1 MAWRLLQ
8 SFEQC
13 IESRVGN
20 LMGFVKDVDLE
31 AVPRWPTACCFA
43 QFANLVDAAIFSRV
57 NFNHVNSIPGAN
69 FRARVAYAAR
79 FRHRLIRGPAIQSHR
94 QNTRHR
100 CFPNPAVPAKNVAVR
115 RPSLLN
121 GILERAGNVLLP
133 DYLGEF
139 LRTVLT
145 RQDLIAHGGQLI
157 IREAWPSKIGL
168 YCRLRRI
175 SGRDTLF
182 HLDWGCGPGGGPM
195 QLRLSTRIVDG
206 IAVLDCAGRIVF
218 GDESS
223 LLLDT
228 AKKMI
233 NENKRIVLNLS
244 GVSYIDSGGLGTLV
258 SLFTTA
264 QKAGGSIKLA
274 NLTERVGDLLQV
286 TKLLTV
292 FEVYDSEEKALD
304 SYRAGA

>member
-1 MAWRLLQ
+1 
-8 SFEQC
+8 
-13 IESRVGN
+13 
-20 LMGFVKDVDLE
+20 
-31 AVPRWPTACCFA
+31 
-43 QFANLVDAAIFSRV
+43 
-57 NFNHVNSIPGAN
+57 
-69 FRARVAYAAR
+69 
-79 FRHRLIRGPAIQSHR
+79 
-94 QNTRHR
+94 
-100 CFPNPAVPAKNVAVR
+100 
-115 RPSLLN
+115 
-121 GILERAGNVLLP
+121 
-133 DYLGEF
+133 
-139 LRTVLT
+139 
-145 RQDLIAHGGQLI
+145 
-157 IREAWPSKIGL
+157 
-168 YCRLRRI
+168 
-175 SGRDTLF
+175 
-182 HLDWGCGPGGGPM
+182 M
-195 QLRLSTRIVDG
+195 QLKLSTRIVDG

-223 LLLDT
+223 LLRDT

-304 SYRAGA
+304 SYRAAA